1 MVRRMEKNMNSVR
14 ERLMKIGRFLA
25 LFMVM
30 GALSACD
37 DGLLDLEPV
46 DQLTDEIAISDA
58 RGARAALTGAY
69 QALQSSSYYGGSFL
83 FFNDLSADNAIHT
96 GTFHSHAEAARNQ
109 LRPENSAVASIW
121 NAIYE
126 GINRVNH
133 LVLRIPDIPDLSES
147 EKSRILGE
155 ARFLRA
161 LHYHNLVRLWG
172 DVPMRTAPIASP
184 EEASTIERVSMEEV
198 YTQILSDL
206 EAARSSLSA
215 EGDTRRATLGAAHA
229 LAARVH
235 LYREEW
241 GQVEAAAEAVEG
253 LGYSLATEYQALFPP
268 DGGETPEDIFRVLF
282 TVIQWNQLGW
292 YYIASSF
299 GGRGEI
305 APQQSLMDAYEAGD
319 VRRDLTIHGSQEG
332 AAHGTKFPTT
342 AGAEDPHV
350 IRFAEVILAKA
361 EALAQQGRLDEAVT
375 AYNRIRTRAGLVP
388 HVLDQDVTSQQ
399 DVLEAIW
406 HERRVELALEGDR
419 FSDLRRTGRAAE
431 VLDIPAFQALYPI
444 PQAEM
449 DVAPNMTQN
458 PGY

>member
-1 MVRRMEKNMNSVR
+1 
-14 ERLMKIGRFLA
+14 MKIGRFFA
-25 LFMVM
+25 LFLLI
-30 GALSACD
+30 GALSACED
-37 DGLLDLEPV
+37 ELLDLEPV

-58 RGARAALTGAY
+58 RGVEAALTGAY

-96 GTFHSHAEAARNQ
+96 GTYHSHAEAARNQ

-126 GINRVNH
+126 GINRANH
-133 LVLRIPDIPDLSES
+133 LILRVPDISDLSAS
-147 EKSRILGE
+147 EKSRILAE

-184 EEASTIERVSMEEV
+184 EEASTIERVPMEEV

-206 EAARSSLSA
+206 EAARSSLA
-215 EGDTRRATLGAAHA
+215 GGGDTRRATLGAAHA

-241 GQVEAAAEAVEG
+241 AQAETAAEAVEE
-253 LGYSLATEYQALFPP
+253 LGYDLAADYATLFPAT
-268 DGGETPEDIFRVLF
+268 GGDTPEDIFRVLF
-282 TVIQWNQLGW
+282 TVVQWNQLGW

-305 APQQSLMDAYEAGD
+305 APQQSLMDAYAEGD
-319 VRRDLTIHGSQEG
+319 VRRDWTIHGNVEG

-342 AGAEDPHV
+342 AGAEHPHV
-350 IRFAEVILAKA
+350 IRFAEVILTKA
-361 EALAQQGRLDEAVT
+361 EALAQQDRLDEAVT
-375 AYNRIRTRAGLVP
+375 AYNRIRTRAGLAP
-388 HVLDQDVTSQQ
+388 HVLNQDVTSQQ

-419 FSDLRRTGRAAE
+419 FSDLRRTGRAVD
-431 VLDIPAFQALYPI
+431 VLDIPAFQALFPI
-444 PQAEM
+444 PRAEM

>member
-1 MVRRMEKNMNSVR
+1 MN
-14 ERLMKIGRFLA
+14 IGRFLA
-25 LFMVM
+25 LFLMI
-30 GALSACD
+30 GALSTCTD
-37 DGLLDLEPV
+37 ELLDLEPV

-69 QALQSSSYYGGSFL
+69 EALQSSSYYGGSFL
-83 FFNDLSADNAIHT
+83 FFNDLSADNAVHT

-109 LRPENSAVASIW
+109 LRPENSAVTSIW

-126 GINRVNH
+126 AINRTNH
-133 LVLRIPDIPDLSES
+133 LILQVPDISDLSDS
-147 EKSRILGE
+147 ERSRILGE

-172 DVPMRTAPIASP
+172 DVPLRTAPIASP
-184 EEASTIERVSMEEV
+184 AEASSIERAPMEEA

-206 EAARSSLSA
+206 EAAQSSLAA
-215 EGDTRRATLGAAHA
+215 EGDTRRATLGAVHA

-241 GQVEAAAEAVEG
+241 GQAEAAAEALED
-253 LGYSLATEYQALFPP
+253 LGYDLAADYASLFPAT
-268 DGGETPEDIFRVLF
+268 GGDTPEDIFRVLF
-282 TVIQWNQLGW
+282 TVVQWNQLGW
-292 YYIASSF
+292 YYIGSSF

-305 APQQSLMDAYEAGD
+305 APQQSLMDAYAEGD
-319 VRRDLTIHGSQEG
+319 VRRDWTIHGDVEG

-342 AGAEDPHV
+342 AGAEHPHV
-350 IRFAEVILAKA
+350 IRFAEIILTKA
-361 EALAQQGRLDEAVT
+361 EALAQQGNLDEAVA
-375 AYNRIRTRAGLVP
+375 AYNRIRVRAGLTP
-388 HVLDQDVTSQQ
+388 HVLDTDVTSQEE
-399 DVLEAIW
+399 VLEAIW
-406 HERRVELALEGDR
+406 HERRLELALEGDR
-419 FSDLRRTGRAAE
+419 FSDLRRTGRAVE
-431 VLDIPAFQALYPI
+431 VLNIPAFQAIYPI